1 SCAWETTFRRCSR
14 SPTPMG
20 IDSGW
25 SSDPRRNAATRS
37 LAATAKSRIV
47 STRHSVTFRGCL
59 DRANPMT
66 NPAKPRDPRAG
77 QRQQGPAPSP
87 PPRWWG
93 MLFYLGLALTLL
105 LFLLP
110 TGKAATQLSYT
121 QFLDKVNA
129 DQVKTATIDP
139 NGSVSG
145 TLSNGTKYSAE
156 IPVALQDTN
165 LGQLLRD

>member
-1 SCAWETTFRRCSR
+1 
-14 SPTPMG
+14 
-20 IDSGW
+20 
-25 SSDPRRNAATRS
+25 
-37 LAATAKSRIV
+37 
-47 STRHSVTFRGCL
+47 
-59 DRANPMT
+59 MT

-93 MLFYLGLALTLL
+93 MIFYVGVLLTLL

-110 TGKAATQLSYT
+110 VGKTTTTQLSYT
-121 QFLDKVNA
+121 QFLDKVTA

-145 TLSNGTKYSAE
+145 TLSNGAKYSTQ
-156 IPVALQDTN
+156 IPAALQDTN
-165 LGQLLRD
+165 LGQLLREHKVNIVGKSRGSNAFVTVLGNLLPILLFFGVI